1 MSVTIKGTDT
11 SAAAPSFTGSD
22 GDTGMFF
29 PAADTIAFAEGG
41 AESMRIGSDGCLNI
55 GKTDNPTG
63 KLDIGGQASGVATNV
78 ARFGN
83 IAGTNNGP
91 IVSVDASNNWLFN
104 QASGSIRV
112 GSTIA
117 VGGAT
122 ALYGVGGIT
131 FPATQSASADAN
143 TLDDYE
149 EGTWTPSIT
158 GATTYGSRIG
168 LYTKIGNMVYAM
180 WQIQGAIGGS
190 PSGSNVNGLPF
201 TSSSVSGTMRWGGS
215 ISNAQ
220 NFSSGGVMVM
230 CEVGEGTTSIAFYG
244 YNNAAGFTFANFASG
259 SGGTSWFIQGSI
271 AYRAA

>member
-1 MSVTIKGTDT
+1 MSLILDGTNGVSDIDGTAATPAIRGTDT
-11 SAAAPSFTGSD
+11 NTGI
-22 GDTGMFF
+22 FF

-131 FPATQSASADAN
+131 FPATQSASSDAN

-149 EGTWTPSIT
+149 EGEFTPLINGVSLGAQTYIKIGQFVYINISAYAINVSSI
-158 GATTYGSRIG
+158 GATTSLNLSGFPFTKRTGLFVLVIDQYPGIPVTLGDGTGTSSN
-168 LYTKIGNMVYAM
+168 LYTTANAQDYTAVTRNSY
-180 WQIQGAIGGS
+180 GGS
-190 PSGSNVNGLPF
+190 
-201 TSSSVSGTMRWGGS
+201 
-215 ISNAQ
+215 A
-220 NFSSGGVMVM
+220 VMSFRFVFM
-230 CEVGEGTTSIAFYG
+230 YQ
-244 YNNAAGFTFANFASG
+244 ANS
-259 SGGTSWFIQGSI
+259 
-271 AYRAA
+271 